1 MSYCQ
6 KIQSLRASSICF
18 RFTVPVMNNAGN
30 SAGEKG
36 HIVEGT
42 YWRLR
47 NGSIT
52 LLTWFYQLGKLIKMR
67 RSWLDAAND
76 FSPSLERSIEC
87 FICRHSRPL
96 SCQMKR
102 PDWFFELTWTSCKPL
117 VSLCYAICCYCA
129 VLPPA
134 VMWRTAYV
142 VRTSACILW
151 SIGSVGR
158 SIFQLLQTTFNS
170 QHSLLCREHGEG
182 MTIETN
188 QFLWDPVMLLVVG
201 FL

>member
-52 LLTWFYQLGKLIKMR
+52 LLTWFYQLGKLIRMR

-102 PDWFFELTWTSCKPL
+102 PDWFFKLPWTSWKPL
-117 VSLCYAICCYCA
+117 VTPVLNAATVLCYATTCS
-129 VLPPA
+129 
-134 VMWRTAYV
+134 YV
-142 VRTSACILW
+142 TYSLRCPYECVHIVIDRL
-151 SIGSVGR
+151 GR
-158 SIFQLLQTTFNS
+158 SIFQLLPTTFNS